1 MTFTLYYWEPIIYSK
16 TIIVGFDELSKYPKL
31 RVKTIY
37 ELGSVREKSKN
48 KEIERYKYETNI
60 YLIDEKQVRD
70 CECFKG
76 TEWFSK

>member
-1 MTFTLYYWEPIIYSK
+1 MTFILYYWEPVYSK

-37 ELGSVREKSKN
+37 EFGSVRGKSKN

-60 YLIDEKQVRD
+60 YLIDGKQVRD
-70 CECFKG
+70 CECF
-76 TEWFSK
+76 